1 MRRLS
6 LSLVRRINS
15 TFVVSTGSSRVSAT
29 RLKLGPKVFLRASG
43 RQIGLLSNPWGRSNS
58 TAGDGW
64 LLGHEITD
72 SAHLFIAA
80 DRPANSR
87 EFAHSSTRLS
97 HSRRSCIGTWP
108 CDGVACARAAAPSL
122 VILRLRPNP
131 NLSRFRH
138 ERRSDPLSLLTVSIH
153 LLVEIGASELDLR
166 QGASMHDRENPMPV
180 GVGRD
185 QKSALDLQGGLKTR
199 KSCSARGGK
208 DDQDAQNGS
217 RLRSFGA
224 LAIVCRSIPVR
235 ALTWPQRPVKFIV
248 PFGPGAGAD
257 IGARVLA
264 DKLQA
269 KWEKPVVVENRPG
282 GDSMVAITT
291 FLNANDDHTFLF
303 APAGNFTVHPFIYSQ
318 LPYDPGEL
326 VPIARVSNTI
336 LAVAVNADS
345 PFATIKDFTKAARA
359 APGKF
364 NAAMV
369 QGITEFTFWGY
380 EHAEGLEIV
389 QVPYRDIN
397 ASTVDLG
404 EGRIQIVMLS
414 YAMMQAQAQAG
425 RIRVLLVSNANR
437 APVLPDVPT
446 ARETGYSSLEVEGL
460 VGLFGIKSIP
470 DDLKR
475 RSRRM

>member
-1 MRRLS
+1 MIKTRRTVL
-6 LSLVRRINS
+6 
-15 TFVVSTGSSRVSAT
+15 
-29 RLKLGPKVFLRASG
+29 ASG
-43 RQIGLLSNPWGRSNS
+43 L
-58 TAGDGW
+58 
-64 LLGHEITD
+64 
-72 SAHLFIAA
+72 
-80 DRPANSR
+80 
-87 EFAHSSTRLS
+87 
-97 HSRRSCIGTWP
+97 
-108 CDGVACARAAAPSL
+108 
-122 VILRLRPNP
+122 
-131 NLSRFRH
+131 
-138 ERRSDPLSLLTVSIH
+138 
-153 LLVEIGASELDLR
+153 
-166 QGASMHDRENPMPV
+166 
-180 GVGRD
+180 
-185 QKSALDLQGGLKTR
+185 
-199 KSCSARGGK
+199 
-208 DDQDAQNGS
+208 
-217 RLRSFGA
+217 FGA
-224 LAIVCRSIPVR
+224 LAIVCRSLPVR
-235 ALTWPQRPVKFIV
+235 ALTWPQRPVKLIV

-282 GDSMVAITT
+282 GESMVAITT

-359 APGKF
+359 ALGKF

-380 EHAEGLEIV
+380 EYAEGLEIV

-397 ASTVDLG
+397 ASAVDLG
-404 EGRIQIVMLS
+404 EGRIQIAMLS

-425 RIRVLLVSNANR
+425 RIRVLLVSNATR

-446 ARETGYSSLEVEGL
+446 AREAGYSSLEVEGL
-460 VGLFGIKSIP
+460 VGLFGMKRVP
-470 DDLKR
+470 DDLKEKIAADVR
-475 RSRRM
+475 AVAADGVIAERLKATGQVINVGGPKEFGEAIEAQRAKIAATVKAIDFKPKL